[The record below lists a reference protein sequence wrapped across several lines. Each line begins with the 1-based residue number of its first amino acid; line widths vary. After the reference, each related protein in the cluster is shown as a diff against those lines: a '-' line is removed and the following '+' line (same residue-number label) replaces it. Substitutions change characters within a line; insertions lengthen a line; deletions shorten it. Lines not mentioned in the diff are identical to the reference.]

1 MTQPPKLDYQTP
13 ENSPTPS
20 GPKYP
25 YLNTMV
31 AVLYFAV
38 GLLSLAGAAVAVSR
52 VLVAAAVACLAVSAA
67 GFWLGSQALKGKLYG
82 W

>member
-1 MTQPPKLDYQTP
+1 
-13 ENSPTPS
+13 
-20 GPKYP
+20 
-25 YLNTMV
+25 MV

>member
-1 MTQPPKLDYQTP
+1 MSQPPKLDYQTP
-13 ENSPTPS
+13 ANSPTTP
-20 GPKYP
+20 GPQYP
-25 YLNTMV
+25 FLNAMV

-38 GLLSLAGAAVAVSR
+38 GLLCLVGALFAASR
-52 VLVAAAVACLAVSAA
+52 LRIAAAVACLAVSAA